1 MEENKAATGELQEPW
16 LASQILGSNV
26 LRLRFSST
34 LKSFQ
39 SKFQFL
45 EMCCTYSE
53 DRSKL
58 SKTSTSAPFTVGRP
72 SYPPN
77 VSAGLPRISPQNQCR
92 PRLLLPCMKLITDH
106 PISNTINW
114 ARNSLYYSAR
124 SLHRSIRCAKRYSTT
139 FLHAGLLILLY
150 ELGHAIHPEAQA
162 SVVANAEL
170 GLKLGINEAA
180 SRRMEPPPS
189 SWTESEERTR
199 AWSGVMMLDR

>member
-1 MEENKAATGELQEPW
+1 MAGQPNTRVQRPAPTFLVHPKKLSIEVSIPR
-16 LASQILGSNV
+16 NV
-26 LRLRFSST
+26 LHLFGGQVEIIQDKYFRTIHRWTPIISTKRLRRFAKDIT
-34 LKSFQ
+34 T
-39 SKFQFL
+39 
-45 EMCCTYSE
+45 EPVPT
-53 DRSKL
+53 
-58 SKTSTSAPFTVGRP
+58 
-72 SYPPN
+72 
-77 VSAGLPRISPQNQCR
+77 
-92 PRLLLPCMKLITDH
+92 RLLLLCMKLITDH

-114 ARNSLYYSAR
+114 ARNSLYYNAK

-139 FLHAGLLILLY
+139 FLHAGLLIPLY

-180 SRRMEPPPS
+180 SRRMEAPPS